1 MGFHKS
7 SERGAAEDNQ
17 FLVEVLDYS
26 SPPELLGRR
35 GEEDDYVTLHPS
47 ITNQLWVPDIFV
59 DQAVR
64 DAVYKMCSFFCGRV
78 AECHGYGGYI
88 CVKKLEGWGKKSG
101 RAHSFAKSSI
111 VWGKF
116 EQLL

>member
-64 DAVYKMCSFFCGRV
+64 DAVYKMCSFFLAV
-78 AECHGYGGYI
+78 MKTQFWECFKTVV
-88 CVKKLEGWGKKSG
+88 CPFSP
-101 RAHSFAKSSI
+101 
-111 VWGKF
+111 
-116 EQLL
+116 

>member
-64 DAVYKMCSFFCGRV
+64 DAVYKMFIFLAV
-78 AECHGYGGYI
+78 MKTQFWEC
-88 CVKKLEGWGKKSG
+88 CKT
-101 RAHSFAKSSI
+101 I
-111 VWGKF
+111 VCPISP
-116 EQLL
+116 

>member
-64 DAVYKMCSFFCGRV
+64 DAVYKMCTFLAVMKTQFW
-78 AECHGYGGYI
+78 ECF
-88 CVKKLEGWGKKSG
+88 KT
-101 RAHSFAKSSI
+101 I
-111 VWGKF
+111 VCPISP
-116 EQLL
+116 

>member
-64 DAVYKMCSFFCGRV
+64 DAVYKMCSFFR
-78 AECHGYGGYI
+78 GYENSVLGVFQNN
-88 CVKKLEGWGKKSG
+88 CVPYFTLN
-101 RAHSFAKSSI
+101 
-111 VWGKF
+111 VV
-116 EQLL
+116 

>member
-64 DAVYKMCSFFCGRV
+64 DAVYKICSFFAV
-78 AECHGYGGYI
+78 MKTQFWECF
-88 CVKKLEGWGKKSG
+88 KT
-101 RAHSFAKSSI
+101 I
-111 VWGKF
+111 VCPISP
-116 EQLL
+116 

>member
-1 MGFHKS
+1 MLKIY
-7 SERGAAEDNQ
+7 Q

-64 DAVYKMCSFFCGRV
+64 GAVYKMCSFYFAV
-78 AECHGYGGYI
+78 MKTQFWEC
-88 CVKKLEGWGKKSG
+88 CKT
-101 RAHSFAKSSI
+101 I
-111 VWGKF
+111 VCPISP
-116 EQLL
+116 